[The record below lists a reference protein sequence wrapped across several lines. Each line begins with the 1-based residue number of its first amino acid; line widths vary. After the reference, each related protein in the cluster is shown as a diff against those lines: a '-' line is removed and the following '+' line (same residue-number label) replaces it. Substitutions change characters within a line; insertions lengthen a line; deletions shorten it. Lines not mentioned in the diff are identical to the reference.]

1 LNREEDIKINN
12 INKAEEIYGVI
23 LAAGNGSRL
32 GYPNELGGKAM
43 VKLNGKPLLYYA
55 VNKLTEVGIKKIA
68 VVANPQN
75 LQPIRNYFGKGEK
88 FNVEITFIIQEK
100 PLGIAHAL
108 SLCKNFTANH
118 NLALLLVDNIFE
130 VSLKNS
136 LAAFIENPVKAMVF
150 LTEVENP
157 SVFGVAKL
165 EGSQITEIWEKPQNP
180 PSNWVVIG
188 FYLYDPGVYDIITT
202 LSPSARG
209 ELEITDVNKAYLAMG
224 KLSYAKLEGWWLDIG
239 TRENQIKGEKL
250 LNKGN

>member
-1 LNREEDIKINN
+1 
-12 INKAEEIYGVI
+12 
-23 LAAGNGSRL
+23 
-32 GYPNELGGKAM
+32 
-43 VKLNGKPLLYYA
+43 
-55 VNKLTEVGIKKIA
+55 
-68 VVANPQN
+68 
-75 LQPIRNYFGKGEK
+75 IRNYFGKGEK